1 MPTKG
6 IMRPVPISLT
16 DGQIAYLDEVASR
29 EKKSRAEV
37 VRQLIDQERV
47 PA

>member
-1 MPTKG
+1 MPTSNVR
-6 IMRPVPISLT
+6 RPVMFYLDET
-16 DGQIAYLDEVASR
+16 QVAYLDEVANR